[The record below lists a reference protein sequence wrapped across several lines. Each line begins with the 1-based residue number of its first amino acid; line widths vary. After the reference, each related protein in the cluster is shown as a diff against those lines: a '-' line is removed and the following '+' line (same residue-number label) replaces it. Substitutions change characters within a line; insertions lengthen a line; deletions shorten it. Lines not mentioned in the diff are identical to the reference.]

1 MSQLNKGMG
10 SSLTS
15 PITREEIFSPIESFL
30 DSFFN
35 DSLSAL
41 STSSGISVY
50 DKYSYPKVDI
60 IQNEKDMLIEA
71 EIPGLSKEDVSV
83 ELEKNI
89 LTISGVSRKDKSSGK
104 SNYIRREIK
113 RSSFKRSFTI
123 SDSLNKEKIKADFKD
138 GILNITIPKNKPD
151 SVKKLKIL

>member
-1 MSQLNKGMG
+1 MSQLNKGTG

-35 DSLSAL
+35 DSFSAL
-41 STSSGISVY
+41 SNSSGISVY

-89 LTISGVSRKDKSSGK
+89 LTISGVSRKDKSSDK
-104 SNYIRREIK
+104 TNYIRREIK